1 MKQTACSEQMFER
14 ACRVL
19 PGGVNSPV
27 RAFRSVGRCPVFVKS
42 AKGSHMIDADG
53 NDWLDYIGSWG
64 PMLLGHAHPDVIQAA
79 QAALT
84 DGVSYGLPTQPEV
97 EMAELMT
104 AAYPGMDMV
113 RMVNSGTE
121 ATMSALRAA
130 RGFTGRSKIIK
141 FEGCYHGHSDGLL
154 VQAGSGAL
162 TFGTP
167 TSPGVPADVVRH
179 TLVCR
184 YNDLESVEQTLC
196 ANQGEVAAIIVEPVA
211 ANMGVVPPVPGFL
224 QGLRRLCDAHG
235 ALLIFDEVITGFRL
249 AFGGA
254 AQRFGVTPDLACFGK
269 IIGAGMPVG
278 AYGGRRDVMQM
289 VSPSGPVYQAGTLSG
304 NPLAMRTG
312 LCQLRYLQSH
322 PEVYT
327 QIEARAAA
335 LEQGMKQAVEDLQLG
350 CTVTRC
356 GSLLTLF
363 FTPQPMELRSYDDVK
378 QCSTQQYAAFF
389 SALFQKGILI
399 APSQFEALFIGAAH
413 TDEEIARTAAEM
425 REALRESVKA

>member
-64 PMLLGHAHPDVIQAA
+64 PMILGHAHPDVIQAA

-196 ANQGEVAAIIVEPVA
+196 ANHGEVAAIIVEPVA

-224 QGLRRLCDAHG
+224 QGLRRLCDEHG

-278 AYGGRRDVMQM
+278 AYGGKRDVMQM

>member
-1 MKQTACSEQMFER
+1 MKQTACSEQMFEH

-64 PMLLGHAHPDVIQAA
+64 PMILGHAHPDVIQAA

-121 ATMSALRAA
+121 AAMSALRAA
-130 RGFTGRSKIIK
+130 RGFTRRSKIIK

-196 ANQGEVAAIIVEPVA
+196 ANEGEVAAIIVEPAA

-224 QGLRRLCDAHG
+224 QGLRRLCDEHG
-235 ALLIFDEVITGFRL
+235 TLLIFDEVITGFRL

-278 AYGGRRDVMQM
+278 AYGGKRDVMQM

-350 CTVTRC
+350 CMVTRC

>member
-1 MKQTACSEQMFER
+1 MRQTACSEQMFER

-64 PMLLGHAHPDVIQAA
+64 PMILGHAHPDVIQAA

-196 ANQGEVAAIIVEPVA
+196 ANHGEVAAIIVEPVA

-224 QGLRRLCDAHG
+224 QGLRRLCDEHG

-278 AYGGRRDVMQM
+278 AYGGKRDVMQM

-322 PEVYT
+322 PEVYA

-350 CTVTRC
+350 CMVTRC

>member
-1 MKQTACSEQMFER
+1 MRQTACSEQMFER

-196 ANQGEVAAIIVEPVA
+196 ANHGEVAAIIVEPVA
-211 ANMGVVPPVPGFL
+211 ANMGVVPPVPSFL
-224 QGLRRLCDAHG
+224 QGLRRLCDEHG

>member
-64 PMLLGHAHPDVIQAA
+64 PMILGHAHPDVIQAA

-196 ANQGEVAAIIVEPVA
+196 ANHGEVAAIIVEPVA

-224 QGLRRLCDAHG
+224 QGLRRLCDEHG
-235 ALLIFDEVITGFRL
+235 TLLIFDEVITGFRL

>member
-1 MKQTACSEQMFER
+1 MRQTACSEQMFER

-64 PMLLGHAHPDVIQAA
+64 PMILGHAHPDVIQAA

-84 DGVSYGLPTQPEV
+84 DVVSYGLPTQPEV

-104 AAYPGMDMV
+104 AAYPGMEMV

-196 ANQGEVAAIIVEPVA
+196 ANHGEVAAIIVEPVA

-224 QGLRRLCDAHG
+224 QGLRRLCDEHG

-278 AYGGRRDVMQM
+278 AYGGKRDVMQM

>member
-1 MKQTACSEQMFER
+1 MKQTACSEQMFEH

-64 PMLLGHAHPDVIQAA
+64 PMILGHAHPDVIQAA

-121 ATMSALRAA
+121 AAMSALRAA
-130 RGFTGRSKIIK
+130 RGFTRRSKIIK

-196 ANQGEVAAIIVEPVA
+196 ANEGEVAAIIVEPAA

-224 QGLRRLCDAHG
+224 QGLRRLCDEHG
-235 ALLIFDEVITGFRL
+235 TLLIFDEVITGFRL

-278 AYGGRRDVMQM
+278 AYGGKRDVMQM

>member
-1 MKQTACSEQMFER
+1 MKQTACSEQMFEH

-64 PMLLGHAHPDVIQAA
+64 PMILGHAHPDVIQAA

-121 ATMSALRAA
+121 AAMSALRAA
-130 RGFTGRSKIIK
+130 RGFTRRSKIIK

-196 ANQGEVAAIIVEPVA
+196 ANEGEVAAIIVEPAA

-224 QGLRRLCDAHG
+224 QGLRRLCDEHG
-235 ALLIFDEVITGFRL
+235 TLLIFDEVITGFRL

-278 AYGGRRDVMQM
+278 AYGGKRDVMQM

-312 LCQLRYLQSH
+312 LCQLRYLQNH